1 MDGEGRCNVPEH
13 AFLAA
18 DLEHRIGTFDL
29 RVSFS
34 LTSPW
39 TVLFGPSGAGKS
51 TILRIIS
58 GLIQPKN
65 GKITLQNRAILDVKT
80 GLSIPAGKRKIG
92 YLTQQPALFPHMT
105 TRRNVEFGLHALS
118 PEERSQRVSE
128 MLRLFRVE
136 ELSER
141 LPRELS
147 GGEYQRVAL
156 ARALA
161 PEPKLLMLDEPF
173 SGLDADLKES
183 ILKELTVW
191 LAARGIP
198 ALYVS
203 HDVAEAYQTAADVIV
218 IENGRLEVQGP
229 VHEVLAP
236 RRERLL
242 RQLGVVSRPTPVPV
256 PDESQTSPRP

>member
-1 MDGEGRCNVPEH
+1 MADT
-13 AFLAA
+13 AFLTAEM
-18 DLEHRIGTFDL
+18 EHRVGTFDL
-29 RVSFS
+29 RIDFS

-51 TILRIIS
+51 TVLRILA
-58 GLIQPKN
+58 GLIHPQN
-65 GKITLQNRAILDVKT
+65 GKITMQNRTLLDTKQGV
-80 GLSIPAGKRKIG
+80 SIPAGKRRIG
-92 YLTQQPALFPHMT
+92 YVTQQPALFPHMT
-105 TRRNVEFGLHALS
+105 VRRNVAFGLHTLS
-118 PEERSQRVSE
+118 PAERNQRVDE

-183 ILKELTVW
+183 ILSELTIW
-191 LAARGIP
+191 LAARGVP

-203 HDVAEAYQTAADVIV
+203 HDVSEAYQTAADVIV
-218 IENGRLEVQGP
+218 MERGRLEVQGP
-229 VHEVLAP
+229 VQEVLAS
-236 RRERLL
+236 RRQRLL
-242 RQLGVVSRPTPVPV
+242 RQLGVVSRPTPAPAQ
-256 PDESQTSPRP
+256 DESQTSPQP

>member
-1 MDGEGRCNVPEH
+1 MSDT
-13 AFLAA
+13 AFLTAEI
-18 DLEHRIGTFDL
+18 EHRIGTFNL
-29 RVSFS
+29 RIGFS
-34 LTSPW
+34 LTSNW

-51 TILRIIS
+51 TILRILA
-58 GLIQPKN
+58 GLIQPQN
-65 GKITLQNRAILDVKT
+65 GKITMQNRVLLDVQQRM
-80 GLSIPAGKRKIG
+80 SIQAGKRRIG

-105 TRRNVEFGLHALS
+105 VCRNVAFGLHAFS
-118 PEERSQRVSE
+118 PDERNQRVKE

-136 ELSER
+136 ELSDR
-141 LPRELS
+141 LPGELS

-161 PEPKLLMLDEPF
+161 PGPRLLMLDEPF
-173 SGLDADLKES
+173 SGLDAELKES
-183 ILKELTVW
+183 ILSELTVW
-191 LAARGIP
+191 LAARKVP

-203 HDVAEAYQTAADVIV
+203 HDLAEAYQTAADVIV

-229 VHEVLAP
+229 VQHVLAL

-242 RQLGVVSRPTPVPV
+242 RQLGVFSPPTPAPA

>member
-1 MDGEGRCNVPEH
+1 MSEH

-18 DLEHRIGTFDL
+18 NIEHQIGTFDL

-51 TILRIIS
+51 TVLRLIS

-65 GKITLQNRAILDVKT
+65 GQITLNYHTILDVKQ
-80 GLSIPAGKRKIG
+80 GLNIPAGRRRIG
-92 YLTQQPALFPHMT
+92 YVTQQPALFPHMT
-105 TRRNVEFGLHALS
+105 VRRNVAFGLHTLTAA
-118 PEERSQRVSE
+118 EREQRIDE
-128 MLRLFRVE
+128 MLSLFRVT

-173 SGLDADLKES
+173 SGLDADLKAS
-183 ILKELTVW
+183 ILNELTGW
-191 LAARGIP
+191 LASREIP

-203 HDVAEAYQTAADVIV
+203 HDLAEAYQTAADVIV

-229 VHEVLAP
+229 VQQVLAP

-242 RQLGVVSRPTPVPV
+242 RQLGAVSQPTPAPA
-256 PDESQTSPRP
+256 PDESQTSPRPWR

>member
-1 MDGEGRCNVPEH
+1 MDGEGRCAVPETP
-13 AFLAA
+13 FLTV

-34 LTSPW
+34 LASPW

-65 GKITLQNRAILDVKT
+65 GKITLQNRTILDVKT
-80 GLSIPAGKRKIG
+80 GLSVPAGKRKIG
-92 YLTQQPALFPHMT
+92 YVTQQPALFPHMPI
-105 TRRNVEFGLHALS
+105 RRNVEFGLHALS
-118 PEERSQRVSE
+118 ADERSQRVSE

-173 SGLDADLKES
+173 SGLDAALKES
-183 ILKELTVW
+183 ILSELTVW
-191 LAARGIP
+191 LATRGIP
-198 ALYVS
+198 AVYVS

-218 IENGRLEVQGP
+218 IENGKVEVQGP

-242 RQLGVVSRPTPVPV
+242 RQLGVTSRPTPAPV
-256 PDESQTSPRP
+256 PDESRTSPRP

>member
-1 MDGEGRCNVPEH
+1 V
-13 AFLAA
+13 A
-18 DLEHRIGTFDL
+18 DPTALLITEIEHRIGTFDL
-29 RVSFS
+29 HVNFS
-34 LTSPW
+34 LFAPW

-51 TILRIIS
+51 TILRILA
-58 GLIQPKN
+58 GLLQPEK
-65 GKITLQNRAILDVKT
+65 GQITLHSRILLDTQRAV
-80 GLSIPAGKRKIG
+80 SIQAGKRRIG
-92 YLTQQPALFPHMT
+92 YVTQKPALFPHMT
-105 TRRNVEFGLHALS
+105 VSRNVAFGMHS
-118 PEERSQRVSE
+118 FPPEQRNRRVME

-141 LPRELS
+141 LPKELS

-173 SGLDADLKES
+173 SGLDADLKQS
-183 ILKELTVW
+183 ILRELTIW
-191 LAARGIP
+191 LAARDVP

-203 HDVAEAYQTAADVIV
+203 HDLAEAYQTAADVIV

-229 VHEVLAP
+229 VEQVLAP

-242 RQLGVVSRPTPVPV
+242 CQLGVFSQPTPARA
-256 PDESQTSPRP
+256 PDQSQTSPRP